1 MVVKHGRFGKFLACP
16 GFPECKN
23 IKSIVETVENP
34 CPKCG
39 GKVLIKK
46 TKTRRSFYVCENN
59 TNSEDSKC
67 DYTSWT
73 KPGTEIVE
81 NERKKVAKKQV
92 TKKRKTT
99 KK

>member
-1 MVVKHGRFGKFLACP
+1 MN
-16 GFPECKN
+16 KN
-23 IKSIVETVENP
+23 I

-67 DYTSWT
+67 DYISWT

-81 NERKKVAKKQV
+81 NESKKVAKKQV

-99 KK
+99 KKSKK